1 MRDAPQA
8 HIGRPIRRREDPR
21 LLRGEGCFVDDIQLS
36 GALHLA
42 FLRSPLPR
50 GRIVECDVKDAAEL
64 PGIVSIFRMED
75 LGRMDALNVNPIL
88 PLQLEPPYPLLAAE
102 RVEAVGQPV
111 AAVLAETAEQA
122 QDAVE
127 AIWLDIDEDDISLDQ
142 PAAGQSWT
150 SGDTEA
156 AFAQAAHVVSVD
168 LHHPRLAPSPLEP
181 RAIAVAPKDDVL
193 TVWLSTQ
200 TPHRARSELARILN
214 LSPERLRVIAPDV
227 GGAFGMKASLYPEEV
242 VAVWAA
248 RRLQRPVRW
257 TATRSEDF
265 LSATHGR
272 GLRMRGDLAVDG
284 TGRFLGLRAEAAAP
298 LGHWLPNS
306 ALIPAWNAARILPGG
321 YRVDAVEVSTIAR
334 MDNTAPVGIYRGAGR
349 PEACTLMERLVDKA
363 ARATGLDPAEIRRR
377 NLLPPE
383 TLPCGTPT
391 GYRLDSGR
399 YAEALDRLLAS
410 ADYAPLLAERK
421 KRRAEG
427 KLFGLGLAFYVE
439 PSGTGWESARVTL
452 TESGAVVATGGS
464 TQGHGRE
471 TALAQVA
478 ADTLGLNPE
487 QVTVRHGD
495 TESCPPGIGALASR
509 STPIGASAVQAAC
522 AEILSRR
529 VKGEALPLTA
539 ELRYDAPHEAWGYGC
554 YLAAMSIDR
563 ETGAPTVHHVS
574 CMDDAGRLIN
584 PMMVEGQIRGGFAQ
598 GFGEAMMEALH
609 YEDGQ
614 LLTGSLMDYALP
626 RAADL
631 PPLAIHKMETPTDAN
646 ALGTKGVGEAGTIGA
661 PAALLNA
668 AIDALSP
675 LGVTDLQM
683 PLTSLPLWQA
693 IRAAETEK

>member
-1 MRDAPQA
+1 M
-8 HIGRPIRRREDPR
+8 RRREDPR

-50 GRIVECDVKDAAEL
+50 GRIVECDVKDATEL
-64 PGIVSIFRMED
+64 PGIEAIFRAED
-75 LGRMDALNVNPIL
+75 LGRTVSLSVNPIL
-88 PLQLEPPYPLLAAE
+88 PLQLEPPYPLLADA

-111 AAVLAETAEQA
+111 AALLAETAEQA

-127 AIWLDIDEDDISLDQ
+127 AIWLDIDEDDVPLDQ

-150 SGDTEA
+150 SGDTKA
-156 AFAQAAHVVSVD
+156 AFAQAAHVVSAE
-168 LHHPRLAPSPLEP
+168 LRHPRLAPSPLEP
-181 RAIAVAPKDDVL
+181 RAIAVVTEGDAL

-200 TPHRARSELARILN
+200 TPHRARTELARILG
-214 LSPERLRVIAPDV
+214 LPSERLHVIAPDV

-248 RRLQRPVRW
+248 QRLRRPVRW

-272 GLRMRGDLAVDG
+272 GLRTRGELAIDDAG
-284 TGRFLGLRAEAAAP
+284 KFLALRAEIEAP

-321 YRVDAVEVSTIAR
+321 YQVDAVEVSTGAR

-349 PEACTLMERLVDKA
+349 PEACALMERLVDKA
-363 ARATGLDPAEIRRR
+363 ARATGLEPTEIRRR

-383 TLPCGTPT
+383 ALPCETPT

-399 YAEALDRLLAS
+399 YAEALDRLLAA
-410 ADYAPLLAERK
+410 ADYASLVAERDT
-421 KRRAEG
+421 RRAKRE
-427 KLFGLGLAFYVE
+427 LFGLGLAFYVE
-439 PSGTGWESARVTL
+439 PSGTGWECARVTL
-452 TESGAVVATGGS
+452 AENGAIVATGGS

-478 ADTLGLNPE
+478 ADALGLEPD
-487 QVTVRHGD
+487 QITVRHGD
-495 TESCPPGIGALASR
+495 TGTCPPGIGALASR

-522 AEILSRR
+522 AEIMARR
-529 VKGEALPLTA
+529 ANGEALPLTT
-539 ELRYDAPHEAWGYGC
+539 ELRYDAPYEAWGYGC
-554 YLAAMSIDR
+554 YLAAMSIHRD
-563 ETGAPTVHHVS
+563 TGVPKIHHAS

-598 GFGEAMMEALH
+598 GFGEAMMEALR

-631 PPLAIHKMETPTDAN
+631 PPLAIHKIETPTDAN
-646 ALGTKGVGEAGTIGA
+646 ALGAKGVGEAGTIGA

-683 PLTSLPLWQA
+683 PLTSLSLWQA
-693 IRAAETEK
+693 IRTAETER